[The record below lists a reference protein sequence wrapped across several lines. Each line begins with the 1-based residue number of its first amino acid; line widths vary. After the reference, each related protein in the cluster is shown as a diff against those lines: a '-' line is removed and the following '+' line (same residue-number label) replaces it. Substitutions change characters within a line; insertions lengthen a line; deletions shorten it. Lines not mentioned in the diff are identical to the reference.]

1 MNRTNS
7 RSYMSI
13 LRPASAA
20 NTPIAPVLA
29 ALSLLV
35 LFVLIW
41 RNQAAYPLI
50 FMDEWS
56 YSSFARLQP
65 LAQASV
71 PSYLY
76 LALFGLSSACGD
88 AFLQC
93 TRIGNALLVVAAVPF
108 LYLTG
113 RRYCSAP
120 LAATLALLAVLAP
133 FNSYTV
139 YFMPEAT
146 YFFGFS
152 VLSWAVLARHGQWP
166 DLAVAALGGALLGAL
181 SLVKVHA
188 LFLTPALLAFI
199 WYCGWRRTGWRALPL
214 LLPASTV
221 ITVAC
226 LLAVKLTLGY
236 LLAGPAG
243 LSLLGSFYG
252 GHANNS
258 SGLAHLLPVLAAAW
272 QSLQGH
278 VLGLILMY
286 AVPVAAL
293 LTLACSRQQRQAVP
307 GAAKLSLYTVLM
319 LGAALAMTVAYTGS
333 IASAAPGEGERMHLR
348 YYDFVF
354 PLILL
359 SSAGLL
365 AVPDTRRAVRLAW
378 AVPLALG
385 LLLAQL
391 WLPAHF
397 HPSFIDGPE
406 LSLPMR
412 WLGWLQLPLLAM
424 WVWRPRQALLGFLL
438 VLTPL
443 TCVVGE
449 LQTRNIL
456 SRAEQPSPYDL
467 AGRYAHQTLS
477 PQQRASLS
485 IAGAEVP
492 GIYRAMFHVDQA
504 DVGMVRLQPG
514 APLELTQAPGDSDWL
529 LVVGE
534 HAIPPQLSV
543 FGQGPGYTLLRLP
556 ARSKLLRS
564 LNFNQPDRAILA
576 SASGLC
582 DAEHWGSWTQ
592 GKQLDLQFTEALPQR
607 LTIQLRG
614 HAYGPN
620 IGAPVVA
627 RVGNQERTFRF
638 NAGDSEQDVTLQF
651 DTDGQQRSL
660 HLTIPHPTTP
670 ASVSQGNDSRALG
683 LGLINL
689 RIAERPASP

>member
-1 MNRTNS
+1 
-7 RSYMSI
+7 MSA
-13 LRPASAA
+13 LRPT
-20 NTPIAPVLA
+20 TPAPSHVAPLLTALA
-29 ALSLLV
+29 LLV

-65 LAQASV
+65 LAEAIV

-76 LALFGLSSACGD
+76 LALFGLTNACGD

-93 TRIGNALLVVAAVPF
+93 TRIGNAVLLVGAVPF

-113 RRYCSAP
+113 RRYCSAQ
-120 LAATLALLAVLAP
+120 LAAALALLAVLAP

-152 VLSWAVLARHGQWP
+152 VLSWAVLARHEQWP

-199 WYCGWRRTGWRALPL
+199 WYCGWHRSGWRVLPL
-214 LLPASTV
+214 LLPASAV
-221 ITVAC
+221 ITLAS
-226 LLAVKLTLGY
+226 LLAVKLGLGY
-236 LLAGPAG
+236 LLAGKAG

-252 GHANNS
+252 GHASNS
-258 SGLAHLLPVLAAAW
+258 SGFAHLLPVLAAAW
-272 QSLQGH
+272 HSLQGH
-278 VLGLILMY
+278 LLGLVLMY
-286 AVPVAAL
+286 ALPMAAI
-293 LTLACSRQQRQAVP
+293 LTLACSPSQRAAIP
-307 GAAKLSLYTVLM
+307 GAAKLNLYTVLM

-354 PLILL
+354 PLMLL
-359 SSAGLL
+359 SCAGLL
-365 AVPDTRRAVRLAW
+365 AAPEARRSIRLLW
-378 AVPLALG
+378 ALPLAAA

-406 LSLPMR
+406 LSQPMR
-412 WLGWLQLPLLAM
+412 WVGWLQLPLLLL
-424 WVWRPRQALLGFLL
+424 WVVRPRLALLGFLL
-438 VLTPL
+438 VLTPVN
-443 TCVVGE
+443 CVVGE
-449 LQTRNIL
+449 LQTRTIL
-456 SRAEQPSPYDL
+456 HRAEQPSPYDL
-467 AGRYAHQTLS
+467 AGRYAHQALT
-477 PQQRASLS
+477 PAQRASLS

-492 GIYRAMFHVDQA
+492 GIYRAMFHVDQR

-514 APLELTQAPGDSDWL
+514 AALELTQAPADSDWL

-534 HAIPPQLSV
+534 HALPSQLTVQGS
-543 FGQGPGYTLLRLP
+543 GPGYALLRLP
-556 ARSKLLRS
+556 PRSKLLHTIEFKQPERS
-564 LNFNQPDRAILA
+564 ILA
-576 SASGLC
+576 ASKGLG
-582 DAEHWGSWTQ
+582 DAEHWGSWTL
-592 GKQLDLQFTEALPQR
+592 GDKVELQFAQPLPRR

-620 IGAPVVA
+620 VGAAVIA
-627 RVGNQERTFRF
+627 RVGTQQQSFRL
-638 NAGDSEQDVTLQF
+638 NASDSEQDVTLQF
-651 DTDGQQRSL
+651 DTDGQQRTL
-660 HLTIPHPTTP
+660 QLDIPHPTTP
-670 ASVSQGNDSRALG
+670 QSQGQGNDPRALG

-689 RIAERPASP
+689 RIAERPATP

>member
-1 MNRTNS
+1 
-7 RSYMSI
+7 MSA
-13 LRPASAA
+13 LRPNSPAPSH
-20 NTPIAPVLA
+20 IAPLLTALA
-29 ALSLLV
+29 LLV
-35 LFVLIW
+35 LFALVW
-41 RNQAAYPLI
+41 RNHAAYPLI

-65 LAQASV
+65 LAEASV

-93 TRIGNALLVVAAVPF
+93 SRIGNAVLVVAAVPF

-120 LAATLALLAVLAP
+120 LAAALALLAVLAP

-166 DLAVAALGGALLGAL
+166 DLAVAALGGALLGVL

-199 WYCGWRRTGWRALPL
+199 WYCGWRRGGWRVLPL
-214 LLPASTV
+214 LLPASAV
-221 ITVAC
+221 ISVVC
-226 LLAVKLTLGY
+226 LLAVKLGLGY
-236 LLAGPAG
+236 LLAGKAG

-252 GHANNS
+252 GHASNS
-258 SGLAHLLPVLAAAW
+258 SGFAHLLPVLAAAW

-278 VLGLILMY
+278 LLGLALMY
-286 AVPVAAL
+286 ALPMAAL
-293 LTLACSRQQRQAVP
+293 LTLACSPAQRSAIP

-333 IASAAPGEGERMHLR
+333 IASAAAGEGERMHLR

-354 PLILL
+354 PLMLL

-365 AVPDTRRAVRLAW
+365 AAPDTRRSLRLLWALPLLVAV
-378 AVPLALG
+378 
-385 LLLAQL
+385 LLAQL
-391 WLPAHF
+391 WLPEHF
-397 HPSFIDGPE
+397 HPAFIDGPE
-406 LSLPMR
+406 LSKPMR
-412 WLGWLQLPLLAM
+412 WVGWLQLPLLLL
-424 WVWRPRQALLGFLL
+424 WVQRPRLAMLGFLL

-443 TCVVGE
+443 NCVVGE
-449 LQTRNIL
+449 LQTRTIL
-456 SRAEQPSPYDL
+456 NQASQPSPYDL
-467 AGRYAHQTLS
+467 AGRYAHQALT
-477 PQQRASLS
+477 PAQRASLS

-492 GIYRAMFHVDQA
+492 GIYRAMFHVDQR

-514 APLELTQAPGDSDWL
+514 APLELTQAPADSDWL

-534 HAIPPQLSV
+534 HALPAQLAVQGS
-543 FGQGPGYTLLRLP
+543 GPGYTLLRLP
-556 ARSKLLRS
+556 PRSKLLHTIE
-564 LNFNQPDRAILA
+564 FKQPDRSVLA
-576 SASGLC
+576 GSSGLG
-582 DAEHWGSWTQ
+582 DAEHWGSWTLGDTVQ
-592 GKQLDLQFTEALPQR
+592 LQFAQPLPQR

-620 IGAPVVA
+620 VGAAVLA
-627 RVGNQERTFRF
+627 RVGSQQQSFRL
-638 NAGDSEQDVTLQF
+638 NASDSEQDVTLQF

-660 HLTIPHPTTP
+660 QLTIPHPATP
-670 ASVSQGNDSRALG
+670 QSLGQGNDPRELG

-689 RIAERPASP
+689 RIAERPATP

>member
-1 MNRTNS
+1 M
-7 RSYMSI
+7 
-13 LRPASAA
+13 RP
-20 NTPIAPVLA
+20 NTPAPTHIAPLLTALA
-29 ALSLLV
+29 LLV

-65 LAQASV
+65 LAEAAV

-76 LALFGLSSACGD
+76 LGLFGLSSACGD

-93 TRIGNALLVVAAVPF
+93 TRIGNAVLVIAAVPF

-113 RRYCSAP
+113 RRYCGAP
-120 LAATLALLAVLAP
+120 LAAALALLAVLAP

-139 YFMPEAT
+139 YFMPEAS

-166 DLAVAALGGALLGAL
+166 DLAVAALGGALLGVL
-181 SLVKVHA
+181 SLIKVHA

-199 WYCGWRRTGWRALPL
+199 CYGGWRRGGWRVLPL
-214 LLPASTV
+214 LVPASVV
-221 ITVAC
+221 ITMAC
-226 LLAVKLTLGY
+226 LLAVKLGLGY
-236 LLAGPAG
+236 LLAGQAG

-252 GHANNS
+252 GHASNS
-258 SGLAHLLPVLAAAW
+258 SDLSHLLPVLAAAW

-278 VLGLILMY
+278 LLGLALMY
-286 AVPVAAL
+286 ALPIAAL
-293 LTLACSRQQRQAVP
+293 CTLACSPSQRSAAP

-319 LGAALAMTVAYTGS
+319 LGAALAMTVLYTGS
-333 IASAAPGEGERMHLR
+333 IASAAAGEGERMHLR

-365 AVPDTRRAVRLAW
+365 AVPDTRRKLRLLW
-378 AVPLALG
+378 ALPLAAAV
-385 LLLAQL
+385 LLAQF

-406 LSLPMR
+406 LSQPMR
-412 WLGWLQLPLLAM
+412 WLGWLQLPLLLL
-424 WVWRPRQALLGFLL
+424 WVQRPRLAMLGFLL

-443 TCVVGE
+443 NCVVGE
-449 LQTRNIL
+449 LQTRTIL
-456 SRAEQPSPYDL
+456 NQAAQPSPYDL
-467 AGRYAHQTLS
+467 AGRYAHQALT
-477 PQQRASLS
+477 PAQRASLS

-492 GIYRAMFHVDQA
+492 GIYRAMFHVDQRN
-504 DVGMVRLQPG
+504 VGMVRLQPG
-514 APLELTQAPGDSDWL
+514 APLDLTQAPGDSDWL

-534 HAIPPQLSV
+534 HAIPAQLAVQGS
-543 FGQGPGYTLLRLP
+543 GPGYTLLRLP
-556 ARSKLLRS
+556 ARSKLLHT
-564 LNFNQPDRAILA
+564 LNFNQPERAILA

-592 GKQLDLQFTEALPQR
+592 GKQLELQFTQALPQR

-627 RVGNQERTFRF
+627 RVGKQERTFRF

-651 DTDGQQRSL
+651 DTDGQQHSL
-660 HLTIPHPTTP
+660 YLDIPHPTTP

-689 RIAERPASP
+689 RIAERPATP